1 MPEMVANPE
10 ESATVAGIRRILLV
24 VLLIGLMGMG
34 VELLLLKHFEEVGQ
48 LIPLVLI
55 GVALASTLWHVLRRG
70 PGSLRI
76 LQIAMV
82 FFIAAGLLGVFLHYG
97 ANVEFQR
104 EVDPSL
110 VGTALFWRAI
120 AAKSPPPLAPGSMAQ
135 LGLIGLAY
143 TYRHPAI
150 SRHPAG
156 DAFEERVK

>member
-1 MPEMVANPE
+1 ML
-10 ESATVAGIRRILLV
+10 VAGML
-24 VLLIGLMGMG
+24 GTGT
-34 VELLLLKHFEEVGQ
+34 ELLFQEHFEEPSQ

-55 GVALASTLWHVLRRG
+55 GVALSATLWHVWRRG

-76 LQIAMV
+76 LQITMV
-82 FFIAAGLLGVFLHYG
+82 FFIAAGLLGMYLHYG

-110 VGTALFWRAI
+110 GGLDLFWKAM
-120 AAKSPPPLAPGSMAQ
+120 AAKAPPALAPGSMAQ

-150 SRHPAG
+150 SRPPG
-156 DAFEERVK
+156 SDAFTRSV

>member
-1 MPEMVANPE
+1 MTARVE
-10 ESATVAGIRRILLV
+10 EGATVAGIRRILLF
-24 VLLIGLMGMG
+24 VLLAGLTGMG
-34 VELLLLKHFEEVGQ
+34 VELLFLKHFEEPSQ

-55 GVALASTLWHVLRRG
+55 GVALSATLWHVLRRG

-76 LQIAMV
+76 LQITMV
-82 FFIAAGLLGVFLHYG
+82 FFIAAGLLGMYLHYG

-110 VGTALFWRAI
+110 GGLDLFWKAM
-120 AAKSPPPLAPGSMAQ
+120 AAKAPPALAPGSMAQ

-150 SRHPAG
+150 SRRPG
-156 DAFEERVK
+156 SDAFTRSV

>member
-1 MPEMVANPE
+1 MTGSFE
-10 ESATVAGIRRILLV
+10 EGATLARIRRILLF
-24 VLLIGLMGMG
+24 VLLVGMVGIGT
-34 VELLLLKHFEEVGQ
+34 ELLFQQHFEDPSQ

-55 GVALASTLWHVLRRG
+55 GVALSVILWHLLRRG

-76 LQIAMV
+76 LQMTMV
-82 FFIAAGLLGVFLHYG
+82 FFIAAGLLGMYLHYG

-110 VGTALFWRAI
+110 GGLDLFWKAM
-120 AAKSPPPLAPGSMAQ
+120 AAKAPPALAPGSMAQ

-150 SRHPAG
+150 SRPRAS
-156 DAFEERVK
+156 DAITRSV